1 MTGEKSWS
9 DWQRERHKVLP
20 LLDIGHSLAGSFP
33 VRHGKTHPRG
43 MPPLELFPECLIFAD
58 TLKFFLIWPCLE
70 PLMRGWGGLNFN
82 FQWHGGEGIFDK
94 IISHSI
100 WVCRFLHHRHP
111 NFIFKTSSQQPIVSI
126 ISISIWIC
134 TSRPPTT
141 PPPPSCLTRSS
152 TRRRKCKSSS
162 WKQSY
167 GWSCCFRWSWSY
179 NNFSWLYFPQKNI
192 DLLTTNLTF
201 PFSCSL
207 SRPQIQVCILE

>member
-70 PLMRGWGGLNFN
+70 PLIRGWGGLNFN

-100 WVCRFLHHRHP
+100 WVCRFLHHRHRTIVHIWP
-111 NFIFKTSSQQPIVSI
+111 NSTFKTILSAGHSIIIISTVLGLKIKLYQQSSQFYLQNILSTAHSI
-126 ISISIWIC
+126 NNIDINMNLYQQASHH
-134 TSRPPTT
+134 
-141 PPPPSCLTRSS
+141 SS
-152 TRRRKCKSSS
+152 TAIMSDEEF
-162 WKQSY
+162 Y
-167 GWSCCFRWSWSY
+167 EEEE
-179 NNFSWLYFPQKNI
+179 
-192 DLLTTNLTF
+192 
-201 PFSCSL
+201 
-207 SRPQIQVCILE
+207 V